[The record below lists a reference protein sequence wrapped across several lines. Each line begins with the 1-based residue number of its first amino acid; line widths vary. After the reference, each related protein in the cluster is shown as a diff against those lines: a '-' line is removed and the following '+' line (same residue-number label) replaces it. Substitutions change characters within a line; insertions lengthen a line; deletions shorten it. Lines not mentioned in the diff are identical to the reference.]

1 MSSVN
6 VLGSKFFTQ
15 NVHHFFCLVF
25 VNSLLSLR
33 SEKLLLPLK
42 AIFLSLYF
50 LFSLIVSIG
59 CSSNKEVIE
68 QPEQQYYEL
77 AQRRMNAKNYFA
89 AIQSLEMI
97 ETRYPFGRFA
107 EQAQA
112 ELIYANY
119 MMGDDEAAHSAAE
132 KFIRLHPRHPNIDYA
147 YFMRGLASYT
157 RDNSFFARVFKN
169 SLARRDISGA
179 KQSFNELSEFLT
191 RFSQSQYAPYA
202 NQRLIFLRNIIAKHE
217 LAAAEYYVKRE
228 AYIASL
234 RRAKYVIENIPNSSE
249 NLKAL
254 EIMKK
259 SYLEL
264 GYLDLAEEVEETMRI
279 NETAKQNI
287 SDNYL
292 SEIPKPN

>member
-1 MSSVN
+1 MHSTFSYATY
-6 VLGSKFFTQ
+6 LI
-15 NVHHFFCLVF
+15 
-25 VNSLLSLR
+25 
-33 SEKLLLPLK
+33 
-42 AIFLSLYF
+42 IFLI
-50 LFSLIVSIG
+50 SLIVSIG

-89 AIQSLEMI
+89 AIQALEMI

>member
-1 MSSVN
+1 M
-6 VLGSKFFTQ
+6 
-15 NVHHFFCLVF
+15 
-25 VNSLLSLR
+25 
-33 SEKLLLPLK
+33 
-42 AIFLSLYF
+42 
-50 LFSLIVSIG
+50 
-59 CSSNKEVIE
+59 IE

-147 YFMRGLASYT
+147 YFMRG
-157 RDNSFFARVFKN
+157 
-169 SLARRDISGA
+169 LARRDISGA

>member
-1 MSSVN
+1 M
-6 VLGSKFFTQ
+6 F
-15 NVHHFFCLVF
+15 
-25 VNSLLSLR
+25 LR
-33 SEKLLLPLK
+33 NL
-42 AIFLSLYF
+42 
-50 LFSLIVSIG
+50 
-59 CSSNKEVIE
+59 C
-68 QPEQQYYEL
+68 
-77 AQRRMNAKNYFA
+77 
-89 AIQSLEMI
+89 QSL
-97 ETRYPFGRFA
+97 
-107 EQAQA
+107 
-112 ELIYANY
+112 
-119 MMGDDEAAHSAAE
+119 D
-132 KFIRLHPRHPNIDYA
+132 
-147 YFMRGLASYT
+147 
-157 RDNSFFARVFKN
+157 
-169 SLARRDISGA
+169 
-179 KQSFNELSEFLT
+179 FLT
-191 RFSQSQYAPYA
+191 NRHGS
-202 NQRLIFLRNIIAKHE
+202 LIFLRNIIAKHE